1 MEIKLLVRTHKKK
14 FGSVL
19 MFSHNIS
26 PREKKIMED
35 IRYTGYEPD
44 DSQIVEV
51 ISSGHYIYFCTY
63 IGGQDEFG
71 RDYQNVIAAIFPF
84 KLSDSDILNLRKTIR
99 DIMKDI
105 AGEAFL
111 EENRYFAEIKNRNS
125 ISKNTQSVKNLKI
138 NYPKFILT
146 SFSIILILF
155 LLFFITM
162 KFFNQK
168 IKTSKPLEKIESNIQ
183 HDIKTEY
190 NSPYTENFNKFK
202 LKIASAKNAI
212 EKYEAYLEYI
222 EVIQKEADKYK
233 EEADNSFF
241 DEIKTLNSSNPNSE
255 EVLKKIDNYFN
266 KYKFSLHSSE
276 VELLKNPK
284 LKEEEKNSV
293 ISLDDVYNKV
303 DVYNKDITSAS
314 LNSVIK
320 SCKNALDFVSESEK
334 IKIKKILNQ
343 ANQLTKSINTEVEIY
358 IYNKSSVF
366 NRKTFSF
373 EISVDND
380 DYQSRTKA
388 LNSDKDI
395 YAGSFF
401 VNISPRS
408 SINFKIFDYSYDGK
422 RHLLKDMKFDF
433 DDLNTQKLVTD
444 SNGNSFQIELK
455 TIKDKFK
462 IKK

>member
-14 FGSVL
+14 FGSTL

-105 AGEAFL
+105 ASETFL
-111 EENRYFAEIKNRNS
+111 EENRYFSEIKNRNS
-125 ISKNTQSVKNLKI
+125 TQKNTHSGKNLKI

-146 SFSIILILF
+146 SFIIILILF
-155 LLFFITM
+155 LSFFIAI
-162 KFFNQK
+162 KFFGQK
-168 IKTSKPLEKIESNIQ
+168 NKTSKPLEKIESNIQ
-183 HDIKTEY
+183 PIINGEY
-190 NSPYTENFNKFK
+190 NSSSADNFNKFK
-202 LKIASAKNAI
+202 TKLDSSKNSL
-212 EKYEAYLEYI
+212 EKYGAYLEYI
-222 EVIQKEADKYK
+222 ELTQKEADKYK
-233 EEADNSFF
+233 EEADNSLFN
-241 DEIKTLNSSNPNSE
+241 EIKTLSSSNPNSE
-255 EVLKKIDNYFN
+255 EVLKKIDSYLNQ
-266 KYKFSLHSSE
+266 YKFSLHSSE
-276 VELLKNPK
+276 IEMLKNPK

-293 ISLDDVYNKV
+293 ISINDIYNKV
-303 DVYNKDITSAS
+303 DIYNRVISAAA
-314 LNSVIK
+314 LKAVIK
-320 SCKNALDFVSESEK
+320 SCKNALDSASDSEK
-334 IKIKKILNQ
+334 IKIKKILYQ
-343 ANQLTKSINTEVEIY
+343 ANLLTKNTNAEVEIY
-358 IYNKSSVF
+358 INNKSSVF

-401 VNISPRS
+401 VNISPLS
-408 SINFKIFDYSYDGK
+408 SISFKIFDYSYDGK

-433 DDLNTQKLVTD
+433 DELNTQKLVAD

-455 TIKDKFK
+455 IVKDKFK

>member
-14 FGSVL
+14 FGSTL

-51 ISSGHYIYFCTY
+51 ISSGHYIYFSTY
-63 IGGQDEFG
+63 IGGKDEFG

-105 AGEAFL
+105 ASETFL
-111 EENRYFAEIKNRNS
+111 EENRYFSEIKNRNAP
-125 ISKNTQSVKNLKI
+125 SKNLHSGKNLKI

-146 SFSIILILF
+146 SIIIIFILF
-155 LLFFITM
+155 LSFFIAL
-162 KFFNQK
+162 KFFGPKNKETKPIEK
-168 IKTSKPLEKIESNIQ
+168 IKERVQPSAQDEHNDS
-183 HDIKTEY
+183 
-190 NSPYTENFNKFK
+190 SAGNFNKFK
-202 LKIASAKNAI
+202 SKLESAQTSF
-212 EKYEAYLEYI
+212 EKYKAYLEYI
-222 EVIQKEADKYK
+222 ELTQKDADKYK
-233 EEADNSFF
+233 EDADNALFN
-241 DEIKTLNSSNPNSE
+241 EIKNLNSSKVNSE
-255 EVLKKIDNYFN
+255 ELSKKIDSYINQ
-266 KYKFSLHSSE
+266 YKFSLHSSE
-276 VELLKNPK
+276 IEALKNPQS
-284 LKEEEKNSV
+284 KEDIKSSI
-293 ISLDDVYNKV
+293 ISINDIYNKV
-303 DVYNKDITSAS
+303 DTYNRTLSSSA
-314 LNSVIK
+314 LKSVIK
-320 SCKNALDFVSESEK
+320 SCKTALDSASDSEK
-334 IKIKKILNQ
+334 VKIKKILYQ
-343 ANQLTKSINTEVEIY
+343 ANLLTKNINAEVEIY
-358 IYNKSSVF
+358 INNKSSVF

-401 VNISPRS
+401 VNISPLS
-408 SINFKIFDYSYDGK
+408 SISFKIFDYSYDGK

-433 DDLNTQKLVTD
+433 DELNTQKLVAD

-455 TIKDKFK
+455 TVKDKFK